1 MTSESRVQEKL
12 GSPAEIIEELFA
24 KQKQYINYFFDS
36 LDLAA
41 AAPFFQACLDCRGSL
56 IFTGVGKSGIIAE
69 KIAMTLV
76 STGTRAH
83 FLSPINFLHGD
94 IGMISSEDAVVM
106 LSKSGEA
113 EELLNILPFFKRRE
127 AKILTIVSNPVSRLA
142 KIADVSVYLP
152 VEKELCPFDLAP
164 TTSTAVQLL
173 FGDLLAAALMRAK
186 GFSLDDYIQNH
197 PLGSIGKKMTV
208 KVKDL
213 MLSGEDIPLCTPQQK
228 LVEVLVALSN
238 KKCGC
243 LLVVDSQNNLLGI
256 FTDGDLRRGLQREGA
271 KVLEEKME
279 DLMTRTPIFVTQ
291 NLLAWDAIKIMQRDP
306 LRWVMVAPV
315 LGEEGNVVGI
325 IRMHDIV
332 QAGI

>member
-208 KVKDL
+208 KVKNL
-213 MLSGEDIPLCTPQQK
+213 M
-228 LVEVLVALSN
+228 
-238 KKCGC
+238 
-243 LLVVDSQNNLLGI
+243 
-256 FTDGDLRRGLQREGA
+256 
-271 KVLEEKME
+271 
-279 DLMTRTPIFVTQ
+279 
-291 NLLAWDAIKIMQRDP
+291 
-306 LRWVMVAPV
+306 
-315 LGEEGNVVGI
+315 
-325 IRMHDIV
+325 
-332 QAGI
+332 